1 MSSTLNHLSK
11 FFGKLA
17 GNKPAE
23 DPAPP
28 DEPSSGTPSDNANPA
43 TPVNSANAP
52 DAPVIVLGHQLL
64 RYIGHGAYGEVWLAR
79 DEIGAFH
86 AVKIVRKD
94 TFADRGPFE
103 REYRGILQY
112 TPISRT
118 HHALVHILNVGR
130 NNDAG
135 YFFYVMELADCVH
148 SGRNIVPDTYSA
160 RTLAGDLDA
169 RGRLTVRECLNLG
182 IELTE
187 GLRYLH
193 GKQLVH
199 RDVKPA
205 NIIYVNGIPKLA
217 DAGLITHVAEA
228 KRDVKDLGTQGYVPP
243 EGPGTQGADVYSLGK
258 VLGEASAGRPENQA
272 AIFATIDET
281 EQDAL
286 VQLNEILFRACH
298 EDAASRFPSVD
309 EFQGELIRL
318 QDQLADDSAMPGQSS
333 ALHGR

>member
-1 MSSTLNHLSK
+1 MES
-11 FFGKLA
+11 
-17 GNKPAE
+17 P
-23 DPAPP
+23 
-28 DEPSSGTPSDNANPA
+28 
-43 TPVNSANAP
+43 
-52 DAPVIVLGHQLL
+52 PVIPDFTLL
-64 RYIGHGAYGEVWLAR
+64 RRIGGGSYGDVW
-79 DEIGAFH
+79 IGQSVTGIYR
-86 AVKIVRKD
+86 AVKVVARAR
-94 TFADRGPFE
+94 FADASPYLRE
-103 REYRGILQY
+103 RDGITRFQKSVGNQPQQL
-112 TPISRT
+112 
-118 HHALVHILNVGR
+118 ALLHVGEDNR
-130 NNDAG
+130 QG
-135 YFFYVMELADCVH
+135 LLFYVMELADCVH
-148 SGRNIVPDTYSA
+148 SGRNIVPETYSA
-160 RTLAGDLDA
+160 RTLAGDLDS
-169 RGRLTVRECLNLG
+169 RGRLTVRECLGVG

-205 NIIYVNGIPKLA
+205 NIIFVNGIPKLA

-272 AIFATIDET
+272 AIFATIDDA

-286 VQLNEILFRACH
+286 VHLNEILFRACH
-298 EDAASRFPSVD
+298 DDPASRLPSVD